1 MVLTSPAYTPAT
13 IGSWSASPNPCSSP
27 TPAKRGDE
35 GEGRLLIEFRLLG
48 QVEVWRDGA
57 RVEVGGPKQRA
68 VLTALLVRAGRVVS
82 LDQLID
88 DLWPGVPPA
97 RAAATVQVFVS
108 NLRRALEPDR
118 PRGAPPRLLVTCS
131 PGYALHAEPGA
142 IDAHEFVRLAEQGR
156 LALDD
161 DDHERAAEL
170 LARAAALWRGAALA
184 DVVDAQFAQAK
195 AARLE
200 ELRLC
205 CAEDR
210 VEAELSLGRHTAV
223 VAELE
228 QRVGRHPMRE
238 RPRAQLMLALYRS
251 GRQADA
257 PVGESC
263 TTSSGWSPARR
274 CKRWSRP
281 CCATTRTWPGSRRSR

>member
-88 DLWPGVPPA
+88 DLWPGDPPA

-108 NLRRALEPDR
+108 NLRRVLEPER
-118 PRGAPPRLLVTCS
+118 PRGVAATLVVTAA
-131 PGYALHAEPGA
+131 PGYVLRAEPGS
-142 IDAHEFVRLAEQGR
+142 IDADEFARLAELGR
-156 LALDD
+156 VALVEDD
-161 DDHERAAEL
+161 AELAAEL
-170 LARAAALWRGAALA
+170 LTAATGLWRGTALGDVA
-184 DVVDAQFAQAK
+184 DLPFAQAE

-200 ELRLC
+200 DLRL
-205 CAEDR
+205 
-210 VEAELSLGRHTAV
+210 
-223 VAELE
+223 
-228 QRVGRHPMRE
+228 
-238 RPRAQLMLALYRS
+238 
-251 GRQADA
+251 
-257 PVGESC
+257 SC
-263 TTSSGWSPARR
+263 
-274 CKRWSRP
+274 
-281 CCATTRTWPGSRRSR
+281 